1 MVRQPGHLTD
11 GAELICPKQPNCVSQ
26 RTSFEIPWNQQQTTH
41 SLMVYTCLYHPFMVN
56 MVIVFHCSTSITAIT
71 GGRAFFWLHSI
82 WMCLKMG
89 HWALATASFREIII
103 IRWIYMEDL
112 FSQYYVPLYP
122 HFQISCN
129 TIHTCSILYQI
140 NYYSYS
146 QYGFQPSPRIHGKS
160 RIFFAFSI
168 SILVV

>member
-1 MVRQPGHLTD
+1 
-11 GAELICPKQPNCVSQ
+11 
-26 RTSFEIPWNQQQTTH
+26 
-41 SLMVYTCLYHPFMVN
+41 MVYTCLYHPCMVN

-112 FSQYYVPLYP
+112 FPQYYVPLYP
-122 HFQISCN
+122 HFQISCQFAILF
-129 TIHTCSILYQI
+129 IHVLSYIRSITTPIPNMVSNHLH
-140 NYYSYS
+140 
-146 QYGFQPSPRIHGKS
+146 GIHGKS
-160 RIFFAFSI
+160 RKFFAFSI